1 MDFCRHDSRL
11 TRAWYYSRMYHEAQV
26 SCPYCGEEFTA
37 FVDLSQGNHRTV
49 EDCYVCCR
57 PIEFLIES
65 DGQELH
71 RIATFTDDES
81 VL

>member
-1 MDFCRHDSRL
+1 MV
-11 TRAWYYSRMYHEAQV
+11 HEEQV
-26 SCPYCGEEFTA
+26 QCPYCGEPFTT

-65 DGQELH
+65 NGQELI
-71 RIATFTDDES
+71 RIDTFTDDES